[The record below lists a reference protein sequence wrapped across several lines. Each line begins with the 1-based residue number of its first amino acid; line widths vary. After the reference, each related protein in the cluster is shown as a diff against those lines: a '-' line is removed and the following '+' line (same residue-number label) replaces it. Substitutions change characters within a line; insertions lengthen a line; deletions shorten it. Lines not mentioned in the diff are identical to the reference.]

1 MDIWYWIPEYG
12 KVFFGYL
19 FLMFLWPS
27 VVFRN
32 HLRGKSKGFYFSFCV
47 TVPIIIINTVVLT
60 LGLFHVLS
68 QRLIC
73 WIFYGIFILAFL
85 KNGILYCRKKELSYK
100 QLKRIACLLC
110 SEVTRR
116 IRLWGWLTVRVRF
129 KEKMYCF
136 GQTISTL
143 FWKYGVLGAVII
155 YGMIYFSYGA
165 FQIYSYGYGDL
176 YVHHGWIFGLTEGK
190 IFQDGVYPE
199 AMHCFVYCMH
209 TLFGIQV
216 HSILLFLQV
225 IHVMILFIAVY
236 LLLRRVFCWRY
247 TPVFVLMLFLTV
259 DLCNADSIHSMF
271 RLQITLPLEFG
282 LHTVFLCALNLFC
295 YFHEKHKGA
304 KLYWS
309 ESLFMYMLTLMA
321 AVIIHF
327 HVALMAFF
335 FCIAVIIF
343 VWKKIFDK
351 KYLVPF
357 IFSTFCACLIAL
369 LPMAGALAEGIPLN
383 SSVYWAVNAMDGEE
397 SREIRR
403 NKENTEDAEDREDT
417 EDSVEE
423 SESPLHIKR
432 NDVSMT
438 AGILRGILDSYEQ
451 GYGALYGKERGGW
464 VLVFTLLA
472 AALCW
477 QTKRKPYLKK
487 FRKLC
492 EGYPFVIAASAIY
505 VLLYAAPTLG
515 FPDIIPE
522 GRFFVPGHIMVLAV
536 MAMPFDLLIFSL
548 VRFLSNLSLRII
560 SLLSVLGV
568 YGLAV
573 ATGSFRG
580 FLFYELSRYNSAA
593 MVTASVIDTFPHHSY
608 TIVSPTDE
616 LYPVIQYGWH
626 EELLRFVEKCRE
638 ENYVIPSEYVFIYVE
653 KKPLLYAQ
661 SHFFQ
666 GPSWLG
672 EEKYLEPFWEMYS
685 VKYPDSEASQAPGI
699 IAGQV
704 SEEAAV
710 QDLPEYENAWS
721 MYLQLENRTMIE
733 SKAYDWC
740 QKFSEKH
747 PSALNVYYE
756 DDSFVCYYFRQNA
769 GEQPYELGMKG
780 ME

>member
-1 MDIWYWIPEYG
+1 MDIWYWISEYG
-12 KVFFGYL
+12 KVFLGYL

-27 VVFRN
+27 VVFRS
-32 HLRGKSKGFYFSFCV
+32 HLRGKSKEYYFSFCV
-47 TVPIIIINTVVLT
+47 TAPIIIINTVVLM
-60 LGLFHVLS
+60 LGLFHILS

-73 WIFYGIFILAFL
+73 WIFYGIFILSFL
-85 KNGILYCRKKELSYK
+85 RNLILCCNKKELSYK
-100 QLKRIACLLC
+100 QLKRTAVLLC
-110 SEVTRR
+110 AEVTRR
-116 IRLWGWLTVRVRF
+116 IRLCSWLVVRVRF
-129 KEKMYCF
+129 KEKIYCF

-176 YVHHGWIFGLTEGK
+176 YVHHGWIYGLIEGK

-216 HSILLFLQV
+216 YSILLFLQV

-236 LLLRRVFCWRY
+236 LLLRRIFCWRY

-259 DLCNADSIHSMF
+259 DLYNADSIHSMF

-282 LHTVFLCALNLFC
+282 LHTVFLCALNLFG
-295 YFHEKHKGA
+295 YFHEKHKDT

-309 ESLFMYMLTLMA
+309 ESLFMYILTLMT
-321 AVIIHF
+321 AVMIHF
-327 HVALMAFF
+327 HAALMALL

-343 VWKKIFDK
+343 VWKKIFNK
-351 KYLVPF
+351 KYLIPF

-369 LPMAGALAEGIPLN
+369 LPMAGALAEGVPFN

-397 SREIRR
+397 SREMRTQ
-403 NKENTEDAEDREDT
+403 KEDT
-417 EDSVEE
+417 EDTVEE
-423 SESPLHIKR
+423 SESPIHIER
-432 NDVSMT
+432 SEISIT
-438 AGILRGILDSYEQ
+438 ASILGGISGSYEQ
-451 GYGALYGKERGGW
+451 GYCALYGKERGGW
-464 VLVFTLLA
+464 VLLFTLFA
-472 AALCW
+472 AAFCW
-477 QTKRKPYLKK
+477 QIKRRSSLKK

-492 EGYPFVIAASAIY
+492 KGYPFVIAASVIY

-536 MAMPFDLLIFSL
+536 MAMPFDLVVFSL
-548 VRFLSNLSLRII
+548 ARFFNDLSLRIL

-568 YGLAV
+568 YGLSI

-593 MVTASVIDTFPHHSY
+593 MVTDSIISTFPHHSY

-626 EELLRFVEKCRE
+626 EELLRFVEKCSE

-672 EEKYLEPFWEMYS
+672 EEKYLEPFWKMYS
-685 VKYPDSEASQAPGI
+685 VKYPDNEASQAPEI

-704 SEEAAV
+704 SEEAADR
-710 QDLPEYENAWS
+710 DLPEYENAWS
-721 MYLQLENRTMIE
+721 MYLQLENRTIIE

-747 PSALNVYYE
+747 PSVLDVYYE

-769 GEQPYELGMKG
+769 GEQLYELGIKG